1 MAAET
6 GKHKGEDEAFLREL
20 FEECKPMI
28 VWTARKTVK
37 GSDTAVEEVLQ
48 ETMVRLT
55 RNVSKLRSLE
65 RKARYAYISHTV
77 RNAGLNYIHDQD
89 QDRHLFDQ
97 TEDFEEVTRVVRDTM
112 PLPEEAAEQEE
123 YIASRWKA
131 FRQLPAQERHIM
143 IQKYFLEV
151 SDQELA
157 GQLGCKPASVR
168 MVVTRIRKKLHAI
181 VEKGDG
187 DES

>member
-1 MAAET
+1 
-6 GKHKGEDEAFLREL
+6 
-20 FEECKPMI
+20 
-28 VWTARKTVK
+28 
-37 GSDTAVEEVLQ
+37 
-48 ETMVRLT
+48 
-55 RNVSKLRSLE
+55 
-65 RKARYAYISHTV
+65 
-77 RNAGLNYIHDQD
+77 
-89 QDRHLFDQ
+89 
-97 TEDFEEVTRVVRDTM
+97 
-112 PLPEEAAEQEE
+112 
-123 YIASRWKA
+123 
-131 FRQLPAQERHIM
+131 M